1 VISPTRSRRSTF
13 TRNTAV
19 HDPVKPKPFVP
30 ARSCCSCAL
39 LSAREAVLHEDP
51 HIRKAYDIRE
61 VYASIDKLCLF
72 LYSKTIQVTEFMTNH
87 LSISAPKPCAL
98 PDDLPEESAAAIA
111 RSMVDIVREAVSVE
125 ISVTREMLPCGDVNV
140 SEFVVTLPPSL
151 TEEQQCEIDYWLR
164 EVSGS
169 IRYAA

>member
-1 VISPTRSRRSTF
+1 
-13 TRNTAV
+13 
-19 HDPVKPKPFVP
+19 
-30 ARSCCSCAL
+30 
-39 LSAREAVLHEDP
+39 
-51 HIRKAYDIRE
+51 
-61 VYASIDKLCLF
+61 
-72 LYSKTIQVTEFMTNH
+72 MTNH

-111 RSMVDIVREAVSVE
+111 RSMVEVVWEAVSVK
-125 ISVTREMLPCGDVNV
+125 ISVTREMVPCGDVNV
-140 SEFVVTLPPSL
+140 SEFVVTLPPGL